1 MTRLKTFTFLWLLS
15 FGTCS
20 TGIFKLDRLD
30 RLKREITSFCLA
42 VVRSV
47 YDQEL
52 QPRGFYGGAYEHRT
66 ATIQCYN
73 AIWGHGP
80 QENLLEIG
88 LSVISCI
95 PCIRFDCNCTL
106 HQLQSIKMSIT
117 LFTRLHQRGV
127 CFHTYNNS

>member
-1 MTRLKTFTFLWLLS
+1 MSISLVCEIVLKVIQMNTSCMTRLKTFTFLWLLS

-52 QPRGFYGGAYEHRT
+52 
-66 ATIQCYN
+66 
-73 AIWGHGP
+73 
-80 QENLLEIG
+80 
-88 LSVISCI
+88 
-95 PCIRFDCNCTL
+95 
-106 HQLQSIKMSIT
+106 
-117 LFTRLHQRGV
+117 
-127 CFHTYNNS
+127 

>member
-1 MTRLKTFTFLWLLS
+1 MVCEIVLKVIQMNTSSMTRFKTFTFLWLLP

-47 YDQEL
+47 YMIRSCSREVFMGERMSTED
-52 QPRGFYGGAYEHRT
+52 

-106 HQLQSIKMSIT
+106 HQL
-117 LFTRLHQRGV
+117 
-127 CFHTYNNS
+127 